1 MAGISSLLKSAQAT
15 QKKIRA
21 QQDAEVAYEWDLSEK
36 TYDQYLSYKQYLDD
50 TAKNVSDPSELLSY
64 KRKANTAYSGYVS
77 NEIQRQSI
85 NVIEGRGSNTDKYN
99 TMYGLYDA
107 ALKNGNYDLA
117 QSLNLQLDNLSVKI
131 QNEQESAQ
139 RVAGQMAAYQV
150 KSVKALVGAM
160 KKDMIDLGRLYQDS
174 PDRFDKFLSDP
185 EMQKNLIASN
195 PALEKVFAAGGK
207 ISFWDI
213 AKGAADQIKETYQQA
228 INTMPPEDAA
238 DFQEQLDKINFGEAS
253 FKIPGVGNVSYDDLV
268 NQADAAR
275 AGGTY
280 FYKSVDENGK
290 PIMKGGALTNY
301 TWAQDENG
309 QYRLIKQW
317 AAPNTSGQQNP
328 FTNAQN
334 VEDSNQSALLRRD
347 GNGNLYKVGSSGE
360 PIKIGVVR
368 DGQYYDTKGN
378 LLDEFARN
386 KLIKDSSVD
395 YKTILGAAGYNV
407 KDSGNGY
414 ILTGTAASQ
423 NIGDIPGLKN
433 GQSVKVVVDPSGNL
447 RYVTQDENGNEVL
460 QQLQIDN
467 LGQIRHKTLN
477 PGEQGSISANDQAD
491 VAQTQKMLK
500 QDTGSYGHNK
510 GNESL
515 SSTLDVLKLGDNFTH
530 GKLQDPLFRAQWIK
544 QGYELS
550 PEQMLANAQRR
561 GDQAE
566 IQRLQTDIA
575 RTKLTG
581 LQRPLSAVSN
591 AAPAVANYI
600 QTHTTS
606 TPGMAAANRS
616 VQASAQKILNTPAK
630 YGVFANSGFGDA
642 FKKYFADYLT
652 GTQKNFSTQSIPAK
666 YVVSNANQI
675 NF

>member
-1 MAGISSLLKSAQAT
+1 MAGVTSLLKAAQAT
-15 QKKIRA
+15 QKKIRT

-36 TYDQYLSYKQYLDD
+36 TYDQYLSYKSYLED
-50 TAKNVSDPSELLSY
+50 TSKNISDPSEALSY
-64 KRKANTAYSGYVS
+64 RKKINSAYSGYVS

-85 NVIEGRGSNTDKYN
+85 NVIEGKGNNTDKYN
-99 TMYGLYDA
+99 TMFGLYDA

-131 QNEQESAQ
+131 QNEHEQAQ
-139 RVAGQMAAYQV
+139 RVAGQMAAYEV

-160 KKDMIDLGRLYQDS
+160 KQDLLDVGRLYQDS
-174 PDRFDKFLSDP
+174 PERFDKFLSDP
-185 EMQKNLIASN
+185 EMQKGLIASN
-195 PALEKVFAAGGK
+195 PALEQVFAAGGK

-213 AKGAADQIKETYQQA
+213 AKGAADQIKETYQNA
-228 INTMPPEDAA
+228 VNTMPPEDAA

-268 NQADAAR
+268 NQADAVR

-280 FYKSVDENGK
+280 FYQTKDEEGK
-290 PIMKGGALTNY
+290 PIMKGGALTNF

-317 AAPNTSGQQNP
+317 AAPGTSGQQNP
-328 FTNAQN
+328 FNNAQN

-347 GNGNLYKVGSSGE
+347 SNGNLFKVNQDGQ
-360 PIKIGVVR
+360 PTKIGVVKN
-368 DGQYYDTKGN
+368 GEYYDTKGN
-378 LLDEFARN
+378 LLDEVARN

-407 KDSGNGY
+407 QDSGNGF
-414 ILTGTAASQ
+414 IITGTAASQ

-433 GQSVKVVVDPSGNL
+433 GQNVKVVIDPSGNL

-500 QDTGSYGHNK
+500 QDTGSYGQNK

-515 SSTLDVLKLGDNFTH
+515 VNTLDVLKLGDNFKY
-530 GKLQDPLFRAQWIK
+530 GKLQDPLYRAQWIK
-544 QGYELS
+544 QGYNMT
-550 PEQMLANAQRR
+550 PEQMLANAQQR
-561 GDQAE
+561 GDQKE
-566 IQRLQTDIA
+566 IQRLQTDID

-581 LQRPLSAVSN
+581 LQRPLGAVKD
-591 AAPAVANYI
+591 AVPKVANFI

-606 TPGMAAANRS
+606 TPGMAAATRS
-616 VQASAQKILNTPAK
+616 LAASNQAIQSAPAK
-630 YGVFANSGFGDA
+630 YGIFSGQFGQA
-642 FKKYFADYLT
+642 FKNYFVDSQNNKT
-652 GTQKNFSTQSIPAK
+652 NFSTQSIPAR
-666 YVVSNANQI
+666 YVVSNKLE
-675 NF
+675 F